1 MSVTVDD
8 LIARWRPL
16 SNDEISKATT
26 FISDCENALHVYAY
40 DRGFDLDAMLEEYE
54 PREELYTAIVCD
66 VVKREMTSLSDE
78 GPATSQY
85 SQSVNGYSI
94 SGTYLSPGGG
104 LFIKNSE
111 LKMLGLLCQ
120 RVRKVELY
128 EY

>member
-40 DRGFDLDAMLEEYE
+40 DRGFNLDAMLEEYE